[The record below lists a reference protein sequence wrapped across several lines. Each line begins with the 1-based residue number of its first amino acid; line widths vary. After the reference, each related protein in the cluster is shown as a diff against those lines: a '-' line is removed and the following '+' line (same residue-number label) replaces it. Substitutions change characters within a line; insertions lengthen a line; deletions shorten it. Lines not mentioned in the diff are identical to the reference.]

1 MTYQEVHT
9 DSDWQR
15 RLNDLNITE
24 ATLNELLANVTIST
38 MSRGFWYRSAHV
50 NTSEMRNMYHFSRP
64 INLVLPYSLC
74 LTIGF
79 VVVGLGFRAMRE
91 NEVAVADSGFLQVM
105 MATRGNTK
113 LEALVERHGLVSPN
127 SILDELKDLEVRYGE
142 LMVDGEGGKYGF
154 GTAEETAQLR
164 RK

>member
-50 NTSEMRNMYHFSRP
+50 NTSEMRNMYQFSRP